1 MPSVKWF
8 AGHYS
13 TEFQSDPTSFWEIGD
28 FPRERFRN
36 QRIVIPRPG
45 FQKELATLY
54 RQRSALLKEIAE
66 FKDRSQIDTLVEQ
79 AIVAK

>member
-1 MPSVKWF
+1 MPIPS
-8 AGHYS
+8 G
-13 TEFQSDPTSFWEIGD
+13 
-28 FPRERFRN
+28 ERFRN

-66 FKDRSQIDTLVEQ
+66 FKDRARSQIDTLVEQ
-79 AIVAK
+79 AIVAE